1 MTDRS
6 SGVSR
11 WLWPVVKFGMT
22 VAVWGFIAL
31 TLVLGWFALDLPD
44 VNNALNATRRP
55 TVTLLGAD
63 GAVFATR
70 GDLYGVP
77 VRVVDLPEILPQAV
91 IATEDRRF
99 YNHYG
104 LDPIGIARAAW
115 ANFRAGRIVQG
126 GSTLTQQAAKNLFL
140 TPERSYK
147 RKIQEVLLAFWLE
160 QKFSKDQILTIYL
173 NRVYLGSGTYGVDAA
188 ARKYFGKGAADVSL
202 YEAAL
207 LAGLLKAP
215 SRYNPQASAERSAGR
230 TRQVLKNMIAA
241 GYINEKQLKAALRH
255 RGRRYRP
262 PATDGRYFADWVLSR
277 LGDYIAVGSQDLI
290 VTTTLKPGLQRA
302 AERHIAAALSASSVK
317 FNVGQGALV
326 AMAGDGAVRALVGG
340 RNHGDSPFNRATQAS
355 RQPGSAFKPFVYLAA
370 LESGM
375 TPDSPVDDAPVNIAG
390 WKPRNFNGKHNGL
403 ISMSRALAESVNT
416 AAVRIAQQA
425 GLERVADTA
434 ARLGVP
440 GDIKPRPSLALGTHE
455 LSLIDL
461 TSAYAPFA
469 NGGRAAWP
477 YAILEIKDA
486 RGAVLY
492 QRRGSGPGR
501 VVDAG
506 HVAAMNQMM
515 SAVITHGTG
524 RKARLAR
531 PAAGKTGTS
540 QNYRDAWFIGY
551 TANLVT
557 GVWVGNDNGKSMK
570 RVTGGGLPARIWQRF
585 MTDAHR
591 GLTVA
596 ELPGADGAP
605 PSAPRAGA
613 VMVKA
618 PATAPGKEKGYIE
631 RFMEFISSAN

>member
-1 MTDRS
+1 MTEPS
-6 SGVSR
+6 SGIAR
-11 WLWPVVKFGMT
+11 WLWPVAKFGLT

-44 VNNALNATRRP
+44 VDNALNATRRP

-77 VRVVDLPEILPQAV
+77 VRVVDLPETLPQAI

-99 YNHYG
+99 YSHYG

-115 ANFRAGRIVQG
+115 ANLRAGRIVQG

-160 QKFSKDQILTIYL
+160 QKFSKDQILTIYM
-173 NRVYLGSGTYGVDAA
+173 NRVYLGAGTYGVDAA
-188 ARKYFGKGAADVSL
+188 ARKYFGKGAGDVSL

-215 SRYNPQASAERSAGR
+215 SRYNPQASTERSAGR
-230 TRQVLKNMIAA
+230 TQQVLKNMIAA
-241 GYINEKQLKAALRH
+241 GYINDKQEKAALRH

-262 PATDGRYFADWVLSR
+262 PPTDGRYFADWVLSR
-277 LGDYIAVGSQDLI
+277 LGDYVALGHQDLI
-290 VTTTLKPGLQRA
+290 VRTTLNPGLQRA
-302 AERHIAAALSASSVK
+302 AERHIAAALSSKGVK
-317 FNVGQGALV
+317 FNVSQGALV
-326 AMAGDGAVRALVGG
+326 GMAGDGAVRALVGG
-340 RNHGDSPFNRATQAS
+340 RSHGESSFNRATQAS

-375 TPDSPVDDAPVNIAG
+375 TPDSPVDDAPVNIDG
-390 WKPRNFNGKHNGL
+390 WKPRNFNGKHNGV

-416 AAVRIAQQA
+416 AAVRIAQKA
-425 GLERVADTA
+425 GLQRVADTA

-469 NGGRAAWP
+469 NGGNAAWP
-477 YAILEIKDA
+477 YAITEIKDA
-486 RGAVLY
+486 SGAVLY
-492 QRRGSGPGR
+492 ARQGSGPGR

-506 HVAAMNQMM
+506 YVAAMNQMM

-531 PAAGKTGTS
+531 PAA
-540 QNYRDAWFIGY
+540 
-551 TANLVT
+551 
-557 GVWVGNDNGKSMK
+557 
-570 RVTGGGLPARIWQRF
+570 
-585 MTDAHR
+585 
-591 GLTVA
+591 
-596 ELPGADGAP
+596 
-605 PSAPRAGA
+605 
-613 VMVKA
+613 
-618 PATAPGKEKGYIE
+618 
-631 RFMEFISSAN
+631 